1 MNGRIK
7 RDSTFASVVLFALLS
22 LFLIS
27 SCGSN
32 SSKKSSFQDFGFDY
46 FYSYDSDLLLG
57 NYAIALKDSMMFS
70 YISIEH
76 GVAYEDEK
84 TTPKYGIP
92 NGEYIAL
99 EVYQLVEEIDSV
111 YTYEKIQN
119 FKLDGRDVIVHSFDA
134 KMTQLKFIEN
144 NKLIYGSSVQD
155 GGKSNIYN
163 KKIDKIKAS
172 ISTRKILSRT
182 NIYKHR

>member
-1 MNGRIK
+1 MELNKKFIPKFEVKTTTGKDLIFGEGSK
-7 RDSTFASVVLFALLS
+7 KPTLLVLFTTWCDSCQKAAPA
-22 LFLIS
+22 IS
-27 SCGSN
+27 
-32 SSKKSSFQDFGFDY
+32 KAFA
-46 FYSYDSDLLLG
+46 
-57 NYAIALKDSMMFS
+57 YAQEKINLVG
-70 YISIEH
+70 IGREH
-76 GVAYEDEK
+76 AAHE
-84 TTPKYGIP
+84 
-92 NGEYIAL
+92 L
-99 EVYQLVEEIDSV
+99 EEWGQQTGLVYQLVEEIDSV